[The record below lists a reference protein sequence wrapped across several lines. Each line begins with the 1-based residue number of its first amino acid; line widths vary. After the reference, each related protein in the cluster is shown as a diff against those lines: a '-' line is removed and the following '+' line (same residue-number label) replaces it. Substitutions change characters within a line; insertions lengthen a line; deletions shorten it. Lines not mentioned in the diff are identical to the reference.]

1 MDALLRRLLRAA
13 VRRGLAGDWTWL
25 VIAACAFV
33 LRRSLADKGDV
44 VSTLRVSP
52 GEQILI
58 SVRAYNDPPP
68 AEATATAAAAALQS
82 ISTPVDED

>member
-25 VIAACAFV
+25 VIAACAFT
-33 LRRSLADKGDV
+33 LRRALKDKGGV

-58 SVRAYNDPPP
+58 SVREYDAPP
-68 AEATATAAAAALQS
+68 ASLESASA
-82 ISTPVDED
+82 PVDED

>member
-1 MDALLRRLLRAA
+1 VDALLRRLLRAA

-25 VIAACAFV
+25 VIAACAFI
-33 LRRSLADKGDV
+33 LRRSLADKGGV

-68 AEATATAAAAALQS
+68 PEPAALQS
-82 ISTPVDED
+82 LSTVAED

>member
-1 MDALLRRLLRAA
+1 VDALLRRLLRAA

-25 VIAACAFV
+25 VIAACAYV
-33 LRRSLADKGDV
+33 LRRSLNDKGGV

-58 SVRAYNDPPP
+58 SVRDPRAPLVP
-68 AEATATAAAAALQS
+68 DDGAATTHFDEA
-82 ISTPVDED
+82 

>member
-1 MDALLRRLLRAA
+1 

-25 VIAACAFV
+25 VIAACAFI
-33 LRRSLADKGDV
+33 LRRSLADKGGV

-58 SVRAYNDPPP
+58 SVREYNDPP
-68 AEATATAAAAALQS
+68 AAAPAAAPAAPEN
-82 ISTPVDED
+82 ISTPVDEG

>member
-1 MDALLRRLLRAA
+1 VDALLRRLLRAA

-33 LRRSLADKGDV
+33 LRRSLADKGGV
-44 VSTLRVSP
+44 ISTLRVAP

-58 SVRAYNDPPP
+58 SVRAYNDPPSAAAAP
-68 AEATATAAAAALQS
+68 AAAALQS
-82 ISTPVDED
+82 ISTPVDDD